1 MSEVALISIIVISFL
16 LGYVIGESKREIK
29 QFIDEWFN
37 NRKEDE
43 V

>member
-1 MSEVALISIIVISFL
+1 MTDIGLISIIVISFL

>member
-1 MSEVALISIIVISFL
+1 MNDITLTAIIVISFL
-16 LGYVIGESKREIK
+16 YGYVIGESKREIK
-29 QFIDEWFN
+29 QFYDEWFN